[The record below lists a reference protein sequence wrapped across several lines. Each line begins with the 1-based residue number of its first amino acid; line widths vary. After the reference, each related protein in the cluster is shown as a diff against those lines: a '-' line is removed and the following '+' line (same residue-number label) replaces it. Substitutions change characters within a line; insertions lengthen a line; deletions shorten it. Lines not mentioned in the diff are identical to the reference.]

1 MADFARGNCAQRGRA
16 LDSSTAAAI
25 LLARIC
31 YQSDQDCSLTFRAGN
46 SLRNNKGD
54 YSLASQTKAEILA
67 HHDANAALKT
77 PLPGQ
82 ITRHE
87 KDLGADGM
95 LSPLDERIIAAASE
109 ALEAGQTHYVDVPGI
124 APLREAIAEYL
135 NTSFSAPC
143 QSGNIIVTAGLQ
155 ESRFLTIQKIGENFD
170 SIGIPAVA
178 HPGVQKALG
187 VRARNVVSVAVDTDR
202 GYLPTLEAIAQV
214 VADGCGLLYLESP
227 SRLSGAAYNSEEVAA
242 IGQLLG
248 ESGAAAIWDQG
259 LAPWVDGG
267 CRSLA
272 STEDSPAQITT
283 IGEAFPGMGLASWFI
298 GYIAAPEDQIPAMQS
313 QKQIMAI
320 CTSTA
325 AQYAALEAS
334 SLFPAAHPPRLAQLK
349 RLKGEI
355 KESAQDLNLV
365 VIAGEALNIIALR
378 ASNDK
383 AAKLRAAGFDYADG
397 SRFGAPAVIR
407 LSVNTTTADALQA
420 LR

>member
-1 MADFARGNCAQRGRA
+1 M
-16 LDSSTAAAI
+16 
-25 LLARIC
+25 
-31 YQSDQDCSLTFRAGN
+31 
-46 SLRNNKGD
+46 
-54 YSLASQTKAEILA
+54 ASQTKAEILA
-67 HHDANAALKT
+67 QHEANEALKT
-77 PLPGQ
+77 PSLGQ
-82 ITRHE
+82 ITQCE

-124 APLREAIAEYL
+124 APLREAIADYL
-135 NTSFSAPC
+135 NSSFAAPC
-143 QSGNIIVTAGLQ
+143 QASNIIVTAGLQ
-155 ESRFLTIQKIGENFD
+155 ESRFLTIQKIGETFD
-170 SIGIPAVA
+170 SISVPAVA

-187 VRARNVVSVAVDTDR
+187 VRARNIVSVAVDADR
-202 GYLPTLEAIAQV
+202 GYLPSLDAIAEAV
-214 VADGCGLLYLESP
+214 DGGCQLLYLESP
-227 SRLSGAAYNSEEVAA
+227 SRLSGAAYTSDEVAS

-272 STEDSPAQITT
+272 STEESPAQVTT

-334 SLFPAAHPPRLAQLK
+334 SLFQAAHPPRIAQLK
-349 RLKGEI
+349 RLKSEI
-355 KESAQDLNLV
+355 KETAQDLSIEA
-365 VIAGEALNIIALR
+365 IAGEALNIIALR
-378 ASNDK
+378 ASNDA

-407 LSVNTTTADALQA
+407 LNVNTATADALQA